1 MWILVDSTVWIDY
14 FDGAATP
21 QTDFLDRALGWRF
34 LGVGDLIFT
43 EVLGGYLDERE
54 RELAENALGRFRRV
68 NMVTFQLGRIAA
80 RNARILRAKGLP
92 VPGTIECLIATFA
105 IEKNWTLLH
114 SSPGYEPFE
123 QHLGLKVPD
132 FGSTMPR

>member
-1 MWILVDSTVWIDY
+1 MRILVDSTVWIDY
-14 FDGAATP
+14 FNGAVTR

-34 LGVGDLIFT
+34 LGVGDLIFA

-54 RELAENALGRFRRV
+54 RELAEGALGRFRRL
-68 NMVTFQLGRIAA
+68 TLGGFDLGRVAA
-80 RNARILRAKGLP
+80 RNSRILRAKGLP
-92 VPGTIECLIATFA
+92 APNTLEGLIATFA
-105 IEKNWTLLH
+105 IEKDWALLH

-132 FGSTMPR
+132 LGSTIIR